1 MESGFAK
8 RTGKRTHCICGGG
21 WMATRE
27 LQQSVVKSMGRL
39 AWYSAPL
46 QDSDLPEVLR
56 MLKEATWAG
65 HWVSVGSGR
74 VREVSEV
81 LEPPSEELQ
90 KLAGAPWWLGFAEGQ
105 GPMWWENREMGV
117 SSQNAQH

>member
-1 MESGFAK
+1 
-8 RTGKRTHCICGGG
+8 
-21 WMATRE
+21 
-27 LQQSVVKSMGRL
+27 
-39 AWYSAPL
+39 
-46 QDSDLPEVLR
+46 

-90 KLAGAPWWLGFAEGQ
+90 KLAGAPWWLGFAEGLLRFYLNIDDVSH
-105 GPMWWENREMGV
+105 GPFSPYILLFEYSTLTRVRLCN
-117 SSQNAQH
+117 